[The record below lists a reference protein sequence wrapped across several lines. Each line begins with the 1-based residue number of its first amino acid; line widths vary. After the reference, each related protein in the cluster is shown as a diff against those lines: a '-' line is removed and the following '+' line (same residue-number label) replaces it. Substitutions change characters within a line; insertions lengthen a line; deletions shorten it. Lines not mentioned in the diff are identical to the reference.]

1 MKKMI
6 LGSAL
11 SLSLVAGGAS
21 AQTATGEVRFR
32 YIVDDVPT
40 TAAFYRDKLGFKLAA
55 QAGTSFAALT
65 KGGVVLF
72 LSPTQG
78 PGGASQPM
86 PDGRRPQ
93 PGGWT
98 RIVIYVDDLP
108 AEVARLRGQ
117 GVRFRN
123 EIVHGLGGDEILL
136 EDPAGNPVE
145 LFQTAPAVKR

>member
-1 MKKMI
+1 MKSTF
-6 LGSAL
+6 LGAL
-11 SLSLVAGGAS
+11 ALTLFADGAA
-21 AQTATGEVRFR
+21 AQAPSGEVRFR
-32 YIVDDVPT
+32 YIVNDVPA
-40 TAAFYRDKLGFKLAA
+40 TAAFYRDKLGFRLAA

-65 KGGVVLF
+65 RGGVVLF
-72 LSPTQG
+72 LSPTKG

-86 PDGRRPQ
+86 PDGRRPE

-123 EIVHGLGGDEILL
+123 DIVHGLGGDEILL

-145 LFQTAPAVKR
+145 LFQTAPAKP